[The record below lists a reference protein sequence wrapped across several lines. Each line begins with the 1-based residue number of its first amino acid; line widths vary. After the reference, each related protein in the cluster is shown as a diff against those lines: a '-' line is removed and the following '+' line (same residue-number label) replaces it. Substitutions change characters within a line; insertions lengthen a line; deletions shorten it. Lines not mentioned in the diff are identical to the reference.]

1 MTIPSRSYLLKNIIE
16 SGVDIDKSSYDD
28 LCHYMLDSDGIIQA
42 IELAPTVWSSRSI
55 RWLTT
60 SRLDLI
66 HDEERGKNTTL
77 AKDSGRQAIDL
88 FEQSAPGEYDAILM
102 DVMMPNVDG
111 LTTARIIRALD
122 RPDVETVPILALTA
136 NAFAEDARKCL
147 DADMNAHLAKPLNMP
162 LVKATIAKF
171 TQH

>member
-1 MTIPSRSYLLKNIIE
+1 MVEQVYPLANNE
-16 SGVDIDKSSYDD
+16 
-28 LCHYMLDSDGIIQA
+28 QA
-42 IELAPTVWSSRSI
+42 VG
-55 RWLTT
+55 
-60 SRLDLI
+60 LDLI
-66 HDEERGKNTTL
+66 HDGERGKNTTL

-147 DADMNAHLAKPLNMP
+147 DADMNAHLAKPLNMEK
-162 LVKATIAKF
+162 VIRTIYEQCSYKLNGRQQNKK
-171 TQH
+171 T

>member
-1 MTIPSRSYLLKNIIE
+1 MVEQVYPLANNE
-16 SGVDIDKSSYDD
+16 
-28 LCHYMLDSDGIIQA
+28 QA
-42 IELAPTVWSSRSI
+42 VG
-55 RWLTT
+55 
-60 SRLDLI
+60 LDLI

-88 FEQSAPGEYDAILM
+88 FEQSAPGA
-102 DVMMPNVDG
+102 
-111 LTTARIIRALD
+111 ARIIRALD
-122 RPDVETVPILALTA
+122 RPDAETVPILALTA